1 MSENCPQSAPKYESG
16 EYMNSHIGHMSSNLP
31 HDLFKKIGTCF
42 PCFQIAKS
50 ISTLWNVNVF
60 KRKLLYGLHIFFKY
74 PGTVF
79 DDHLEVKTMAVVT
92 YCHVLLQRK
101 FRVVTLSC

>member
-1 MSENCPQSAPKYESG
+1 MTYSRKLGHVSCVSRLPSVFSA
-16 EYMNSHIGHMSSNLP
+16 
-31 HDLFKKIGTCF
+31 
-42 PCFQIAKS
+42 
-50 ISTLWNVNVF
+50 LWNVNVF

-101 FRVVTLSC
+101 LRVVTLSC